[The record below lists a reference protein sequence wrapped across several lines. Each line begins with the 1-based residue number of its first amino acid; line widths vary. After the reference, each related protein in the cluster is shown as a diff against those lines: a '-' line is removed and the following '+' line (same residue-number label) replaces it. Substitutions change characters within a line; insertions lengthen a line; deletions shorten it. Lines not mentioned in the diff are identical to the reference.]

1 MDFMESD
8 ENDLAGLEMR
18 LAEMSGRIVTAK
30 EKIELLKDE
39 LRHLRADGARLE
51 PVRYQASEAARAQC
65 AIM

>member
-8 ENDLAGLEMR
+8 KNDLADLEMR

-30 EKIELLKDE
+30 EKIELLTDE

-51 PVRYQASEAARAQC
+51 PVRSPASEAARAQC

>member
-30 EKIELLKDE
+30 EKIELLTDE
-39 LRHLRADGARLE
+39 LRHLRADGLE
-51 PVRYQASEAARAQC
+51 PVRSPASEAARAQC

>member
-30 EKIELLKDE
+30 EKIELLTDSS
-39 LRHLRADGARLE
+39 DT
-51 PVRYQASEAARAQC
+51 
-65 AIM
+65 